1 MGVSVNHLTIRIGG
15 APIVSDVHIDVR
27 DGQRVGLIGSS
38 GSGKSMIARAM
49 MGLLPVEAT
58 VSGSIDV
65 NGEQIV
71 SMQDRDLAALRGAA
85 IGMVFQNP
93 GASLNPLLT
102 VGRQIALPL
111 ELHYDLTAEDRQAR
125 VLAMM
130 RKVGLD
136 ESLVGRHP
144 HELSGGQQQR
154 VGIATALI
162 TSPRLIIADEPTTA
176 LDSMTQRQIVELL
189 VSLVDEAGAAMLFI
203 THDFSVLAHTTQYC
217 YVLDHGTIVEQGRTR
232 RVLAEPSTPQ
242 GARLVMAAREL
253 TLHGAESEDGGTRG
267 ERVQ

>member
-1 MGVSVNHLTIRIGG
+1 MGVSINHLTIRIGG
-15 APIVSDVHIDVR
+15 TPIVSDVHIDVR

-71 SMQDRDLAALRGAA
+71 GMQDRDLAALRGAA

-102 VGRQIALPL
+102 VGKQIALPL

-154 VGIATALI
+154 VGIARAFI
-162 TSPRLIIADEPTTA
+162 TRPDVIFADEPTGN
-176 LDSMTQRQIVELL
+176 LDSKTRIEVMDMMHRFSRALKQTIIL
-189 VSLVDEAGAAMLFI
+189 V
-203 THDFSVLAHTTQYC
+203 THDP
-217 YVLDHGTIVEQGRTR
+217 E
-232 RVLAEPSTPQ
+232 
-242 GARLVMAAREL
+242 MAAYADHTVQL
-253 TLHGAESEDGGTRG
+253 LDGKIVKETFADSYRDLFAA
-267 ERVQ
+267 